1 MIFNEHYKLA
11 GKHAILSASKYHW
24 LNYSDEKFDDYFR
37 TARAAQMGT
46 ELHALA
52 AKLITLGIKLP
63 RTHKT
68 LNMYV
73 NDGIGFK
80 MQPEVTLYYS
90 DNCFGTADTIMFKK
104 DILRIHDLKTGV
116 TPASMSQ
123 LDIYTALFCLEYNIE
138 PTKIQ
143 IENHIY
149 QNDEVEVRIPPPDD
163 ILYVMD
169 RIVAFDRRIEK
180 LKLGEIN
187 YG

>member
-1 MIFNEHYKLA
+1 MVFNKHYSLE
-11 GKHAILSASKYHW
+11 GKHAILSASKHYW
-24 LNYSDEKFDDYFR
+24 INYSDEKFDDYFR
-37 TARAAQMGT
+37 TAQAAQMGT

-73 NDGIGFK
+73 NDGIGFQ
-80 MQPEVTLYYS
+80 MSPEVTLYYS
-90 DNCFGTADTIMFKK
+90 DNCFGTADTISFKK

-116 TPASMSQ
+116 TKASMDQ
-123 LDIYTALFCLEYNIE
+123 LDIYTALFCLEYGIK
-138 PTKIQ
+138 PSDIR

-149 QNDEVEVRIPPPDD
+149 QNDEVDIREPSAEN

-169 RIVAFDRRIEK
+169 KIITFDRRIDK
-180 LKLGEIN
+180 LKMGE
-187 YG
+187 